1 MKYLKLW
8 EQFKAINETGEW
20 AKDVDLQFVKDNPDA
35 DDEFSLTIKDMSE
48 RLDDL
53 KELLN
58 NPEIFLI
65 KDIRGFDVYQGAYA
79 IVSINGREYKIWSVG
94 DENPDNFWIEDY
106 IIDNTSEKG
115 LRSGF
120 EGDIY
125 EISDML
131 NSK

>member
-20 AKDVDLQFVKDNPDA
+20 DKDVDLQFVKDNPGA
-35 DDEFSLTIKDMSE
+35 DDEFSLTIKDMAE

-79 IVSINGREYKIWSVG
+79 IVSINGRNYKVWSVG
-94 DENPDNFWIEDY
+94 ENPDNFWIEDY